1 MFKRVTTAFLLLTS
15 LLVSA
20 GLAYSFA
27 AELTVIPSA
36 GKLAGYVSAPEP
48 GKWIVVQEG
57 FLPVESTVLDGGKAV
72 VWQGDP
78 GVYGV
83 MYFPPGDAQP
93 TMKRVVLGSPSP
105 GPGPGPGPSPN
116 PPLPPGAKWLL
127 LVEEAGKS
135 PPQFGNLVI
144 KLRKDPKISPLLW
157 TVDKDS
163 PEASV
168 ANLVKAVPATVT
180 LPALVVVGSDGKP
193 LKIESAPLD
202 ITKYQEYLK

>member
-1 MFKRVTTAFLLLTS
+1 MFKRMTAVALLLGV

-27 AELTVIPSA
+27 AELTVLPTS

-57 FLPVESTVLDGGKAV
+57 FLPVESTVLEGGKAV
-72 VWQGDP
+72 LWQGDP

-83 MYFPPGDAQP
+83 MYFPPGDGQP
-93 TMKRVVLGSPSP
+93 TMKRVVLGSEQPKP
-105 GPGPGPGPSPN
+105 KPDPDPN

-135 PPQFGNLVI
+135 PTQFGNLVI

-157 TVDKDS
+157 VVDKDS

-168 ANLVKAVPATVT
+168 ADLVKAVPATVT

-193 LKIESAPLD
+193 VKIESAPLD
-202 ITKYQEYLK
+202 FAKYQEYLK

>member
-1 MFKRVTTAFLLLTS
+1 MFKRAIVVFLLLTA
-15 LLVSA
+15 LLASA

-27 AELTVIPSA
+27 VELTVLPTA
-36 GKLAGYVSAPEP
+36 GKLAGYVSSPEP
-48 GKWIVVQEG
+48 GKWLVFQEG

-72 VWQGDP
+72 LWQGEP

-93 TMKRVVLGSPSP
+93 TMKRVVLGSEQPKP
-105 GPGPGPGPSPN
+105 KPDPDPN

-144 KLRKDPKISPLLW
+144 KLRKDPVISKLLW
-157 TVDKDS
+157 VVDKDS

-168 ANLVKAVPATVT
+168 AGLVKAVPATVP

-193 LKIESAPLD
+193 VKIESAPLD
-202 ITKYQEYLK
+202 VAKYQEYLK